1 MKKIIQILLLFVL
14 TQSWGQIDFSNTW
27 EDFYSYNNVKDFVK
41 VDNNLL
47 AISDNAFFSY
57 NSVNEEL
64 HKTSSIN
71 GLSGEST
78 SSICFSK
85 THNKTIIGYETGLLE
100 IIDNDGNILI
110 AKDIINFNYTGSK
123 KINDIVEFNNKI
135 YISTSF
141 AIIVYDIKKLQFG
154 DTYFIGNQSSEVFIN
169 QIKVFENKIYAA
181 TENGIYVAETTNLNL
196 IDSNNWAHYFSGN
209 FTSIEVFNNE
219 IYVANNRTLFKIQ
232 NNSLVNVKTY
242 PQAIIDIKSSEG
254 NLTIS
259 TLRSVFVYNKENVE
273 VLNYTSISTNPYYFI
288 LNSAFYEDETLY
300 LGTQEFGI
308 LKSSK
313 SDLGNFTE
321 IHPEGPIS
329 NAPFS
334 IAVKD
339 ANIWVVYGGYSS
351 SYSPGN
357 GKFGISHFN
366 STNWVNIP
374 YSKFNVKNLVNVT
387 FDYSNS
393 NKVYISSWG
402 ASSPTDITNT
412 GGMLIIEDNEITDFW
427 NYSNSGLENLVFTA
441 NPNYIS
447 TRINGSAFDKE
458 GNLWIAN
465 AWVNE
470 RVKKYTTNG
479 NWSSFDMSS
488 VITNTALGLN
498 ELIVDNLN
506 TVWIGSRRNGVL
518 AFNENGNRKKSLT
531 TEEFKGSLPDLNV
544 RTIQID
550 RSNRLWIGTLGGLV
564 VLYNSGNIFDQSSIS
579 AEPII
584 ILENGTPKKL
594 LGDETINSIAIDGAD
609 NKWFGTSS
617 GGAIQTNP
625 NGSNTMQIFNKDNS
639 PLPSNNILKLTVDNI
654 SGKVY
659 FATDKGIVAYNSNV
673 AVYGDKLP
681 EVYAFPNPSTK
692 SNEFITIDGRNG
704 THLPNKT
711 NVKIVDTAG
720 NLVFETNVKEGQ
732 QLFGGK
738 VIWNKT
744 NLAGKKVA
752 SGIYIVLLSANEG
765 TETSVSKI
773 AIIN

>member
-1 MKKIIQILLLFVL
+1 
-14 TQSWGQIDFSNTW
+14 
-27 EDFYSYNNVKDFVK
+27 
-41 VDNNLL
+41 
-47 AISDNAFFSY
+47 
-57 NSVNEEL
+57 
-64 HKTSSIN
+64 
-71 GLSGEST
+71 
-78 SSICFSK
+78 
-85 THNKTIIGYETGLLE
+85 
-100 IIDNDGNILI
+100 
-110 AKDIINFNYTGSK
+110 
-123 KINDIVEFNNKI
+123 
-135 YISTSF
+135 
-141 AIIVYDIKKLQFG
+141 
-154 DTYFIGNQSSEVFIN
+154 
-169 QIKVFENKIYAA
+169 
-181 TENGIYVAETTNLNL
+181 
-196 IDSNNWAHYFSGN
+196 
-209 FTSIEVFNNE
+209 
-219 IYVANNRTLFKIQ
+219 
-232 NNSLVNVKTY
+232 
-242 PQAIIDIKSSEG
+242 
-254 NLTIS
+254 
-259 TLRSVFVYNKENVE
+259 
-273 VLNYTSISTNPYYFI
+273 
-288 LNSAFYEDETLY
+288 
-300 LGTQEFGI
+300 
-308 LKSSK
+308 
-313 SDLGNFTE
+313 
-321 IHPEGPIS
+321 
-329 NAPFS
+329 
-334 IAVKD
+334 
-339 ANIWVVYGGYSS
+339 
-351 SYSPGN
+351 
-357 GKFGISHFN
+357 
-366 STNWVNIP
+366 
-374 YSKFNVKNLVNVT
+374 
-387 FDYSNS
+387 
-393 NKVYISSWG
+393 
-402 ASSPTDITNT
+402 
-412 GGMLIIEDNEITDFW
+412 
-427 NYSNSGLENLVFTA
+427 
-441 NPNYIS
+441 
-447 TRINGSAFDKE
+447 
-458 GNLWIAN
+458 
-465 AWVNE
+465 
-470 RVKKYTTNG
+470 
-479 NWSSFDMSS
+479 MSS
-488 VITNTALGLN
+488 VITNVAWGLN

-765 TETSVSKI
+765 TETAVSKI